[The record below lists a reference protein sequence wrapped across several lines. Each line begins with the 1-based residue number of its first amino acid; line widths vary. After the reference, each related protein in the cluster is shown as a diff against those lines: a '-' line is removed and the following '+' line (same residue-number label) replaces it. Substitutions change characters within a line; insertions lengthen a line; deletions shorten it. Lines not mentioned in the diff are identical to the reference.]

1 MNKVGKILLRTV
13 LLSSLVLTMTACGTD
28 RSNDIAETTTEVTA
42 ETIAEAET
50 EAFACYTLDAQG
62 QKIYGFE
69 SAVDGKWY
77 LCIPTG
83 QFLSEMELYCSK
95 EIRSASRGETD
106 NTNCVLTNINFEE
119 EGLIEIETSDGAE
132 YIVEI
137 MQSTLPSV
145 QISLNDTTLEAI
157 HAEKD
162 EKHKGNTL
170 TLTDPNGT
178 YDLRVEDS
186 VEIKGRGNTTWRL
199 YDKKAYQIKFD
210 DKTSVLGMGKAKKW
224 VLLANA
230 SDDSMLRSQLVYR
243 MAEQMGMPFVT
254 SFEYVDL
261 WIDGEYLGTY
271 LLGEKVEPGDSR
283 LVLTED
289 EGALFEHD
297 EGYYSEEDDWFY
309 SEKLQRHIVLKEIV
323 TEEDDVIAKAMEDFA
338 EAVDELAEY
347 LYTTPS
353 ENVTLEA
360 LGEMID
366 VDSFVKYYLINEYAL
381 NRESFATSFY
391 WYQDGAEDVLHL
403 GPIWDFDTCMGNDG
417 AGYTENYGAEH
428 VLFRYL
434 LASPQFK
441 ARTEELYAE
450 YHELFASMTTN
461 VRVLEA
467 QIEASAT
474 MNYLRWDVLGKTT
487 DKKDAVDF
495 RATFG
500 EAVDAVE
507 TWLAG
512 REEHFRVSDCKVV
525 AGRVSEDFRTMEVY
539 LTDGQPY
546 NTVNFAVWNAEAGAE
561 SVEWYTAEQTDGVW
575 HAKVDLTD
583 FEAAGMYH
591 VGVHVDNES
600 LAIADGWMYVGEP
613 AKRDYRLNVQISE
626 NGAQLIMTLKD
637 NVPCDNVV
645 FGVWSEADGQ
655 DDIQWPVA
663 ERNADGVWYYAVD
676 LAAFNSAGTFHIHA
690 YDMSEQPVVML
701 DVTTYQ
707 VEETVQ

>member
-1 MNKVGKILLRTV
+1 MGKIGKILLRMI
-13 LLSSLVLTMTACGTD
+13 LLSGLVLAMTACGTD
-28 RSNDIAETTTEVTA
+28 RSNDIT
-42 ETIAEAET
+42 ET
-50 EAFACYTLDAQG
+50 EEEKSFACYTLDDDG
-62 QKIYGFE
+62 RKIYGFE
-69 SAVDGKWY
+69 SAVDGRWY
-77 LCIPTG
+77 LCVPAG
-83 QFLSEMELYCSK
+83 HSLSEMELYCSK
-95 EIRSASRGETD
+95 EISSVSQGETD
-106 NTNCVLTNINFEE
+106 DTNSVLTNLNFQEN
-119 EGLIEIETSDGAE
+119 GQIEIKTSDGKE
-132 YIVEI
+132 YVVEI

-145 QISLNDTTLEAI
+145 HISLNNTTLEAI
-157 HAEKD
+157 HADKD
-162 EKHKGNTL
+162 AKHKGNAL
-170 TLTDPNGT
+170 TLADPNGA

-210 DKTSVLGMGKAKKW
+210 KKTSVMGMGKAKKW

-230 SDDSMLRSQLVYR
+230 SDDSMMRSQLVYR
-243 MAEQMGMPFVT
+243 MAEQMGMSFVP

-283 LVLTED
+283 LALTES

-297 EGYYSEEDDWFY
+297 EGYYSEEDYWFY
-309 SEKLQRHIVLKEIV
+309 SEKLRRHFVLKEIV
-323 TEEDDVIAKAMEDFA
+323 TEDNNVIARAMGNFA
-338 EAVDELAEY
+338 EAADELAEY

-366 VDSFVKYYLINEYAL
+366 VDSFAKYYLINEYAL

-391 WYQDGAEDVLHL
+391 WYQDGAKDVLHL

-417 AGYTENYGAEH
+417 AGYQESYGDKH

-434 LASPQFK
+434 LAAPEFK
-441 ARTEELYAE
+441 ARTEELYAA
-450 YHELFASMTTN
+450 HKELFASMTAD
-461 VRVLEA
+461 VRVLET
-467 QIEASAT
+467 QIAESAA
-474 MNYLRWDVLGKTT
+474 MNYLRWDVLGKAT

-495 RATFG
+495 CATFG

-512 REEHFRVSDCKVV
+512 REEHFCVADCKVV
-525 AGRVSEDFRTMEVY
+525 TGRVSEDFRTMEVY
-539 LTDGQPY
+539 LADAQTY
-546 NTVNFAVWNAEAGAE
+546 NTVNFAVWNAETGAE

-626 NGAQLIMTLKD
+626 DGAQLIMTLKD

-663 ERNADGVWYYAVD
+663 ERNADGVWYYAVELD
-676 LAAFNSAGTFHIHA
+676 TFNAAGTFHIHA

-707 VEETVQ
+707 VEEKVR